1 MPKYSFSCAS
11 VGMNCGFE
19 IRNAGSEDE
28 LLEMLKVHAKD
39 SHGVTSIPPDLLA
52 KIKQNIKKTSKYS
65 FSCASVGMNCGF
77 EIVNADSEEELLDE
91 LAIHAKM
98 SHNMT
103 SIPQDTLKKIKQN
116 IKLM

>member
-19 IRNAGSEDE
+19 IVNADSEEE
-28 LLEMLKVHAKD
+28 LLEMLKIHAKS
-39 SHGVTSIPPDLLA
+39 SHGVTSIPPELLA
-52 KIKQNIKKTSKYS
+52 KIKQNIKKAGKYS

-91 LAIHAKM
+91 LMVHAKM
-98 SHNMT
+98 SHNLS
-103 SIPQDTLKKIKQN
+103 SIPPDTLNKIKQN
-116 IKLM
+116 IKVM